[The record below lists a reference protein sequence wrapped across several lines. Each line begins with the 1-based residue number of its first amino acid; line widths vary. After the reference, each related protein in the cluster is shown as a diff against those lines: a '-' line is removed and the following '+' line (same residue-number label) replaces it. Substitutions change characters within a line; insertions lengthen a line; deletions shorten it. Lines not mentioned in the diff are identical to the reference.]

1 MNKLKKVFIVLFL
14 LIIYI
19 TISTA
24 SYANTISSN
33 IANNVFRLHVV
44 ANSNTNE
51 DQALKYLVRDEV
63 ISFVNNLNPNISSK
77 EDMIDLVKTH
87 SELIKNHA
95 KKIIKK
101 EGYNYDVNINIGN
114 FSFPTKNY
122 GDISLPSGYYDALK
136 IEIGN
141 ATGENWW
148 CVMFPPL
155 CFIDITSGIVPEESK
170 ADLKN
175 NLEEEEFA
183 LISKDEEL
191 ISFKFMLVE
200 MFENLSIS
208 LGII

>member
-24 SYANTISSN
+24 SYANTVSSN

-114 FSFPTKNY
+114 FSFPTKYY